1 MYNNPCEHCEN
12 LGHCMHMMNMPMCN
26 NHMMNM
32 PMTNMP
38 MMNMPMMN
46 MPMHEV
52 PMLDE
57 EDDDNDNDLKRLYPK
72 IYIRIYPMVKH
83 HCDMMEAMHGT
94 MYCPSKEELDH
105 ISEEMCDMYEEHHKD
120 DHDDDDDDCKDDDK
134 RQGRRHGR
142 RRAID
147 DLIRI
152 LFIRELHG
160 RRRRRRRPHHG
171 YGY

>member
-12 LGHCMHMMNMPMCN
+12 LGQCMHMMNMPMYN
-26 NHMMNM
+26 N
-32 PMTNMP
+32 P

-46 MPMHEV
+46 MPMHEC
-52 PMLDE
+52 PMPEVEE
-57 EDDDNDNDLKRLYPK
+57 EDEDLKRLYPK

-142 RRAID
+142 RRAND

-160 RRRRRRRPHHG
+160 RRRRRRRRRPNYG

>member
-1 MYNNPCEHCEN
+1 MYKNPCENCEN
-12 LGHCMHMMNMPMCN
+12 LGSCMHMMNMPMYN
-26 NHMMNM
+26 NPMMNM

-38 MMNMPMMN
+38 MMNMPMYE
-46 MPMHEV
+46 MPMLE
-52 PMLDE
+52 DE
-57 EDDDNDNDLKRLYPK
+57 EEDEDLKRLYPK
-72 IYIRIYPMVKH
+72 LYLRIYPMVKH
-83 HCDMMEAMHGT
+83 HCDMMEAKHGT
-94 MYCPSKEELDH
+94 MYCPSKEEMDH
-105 ISEEMCDMYEEHHKD
+105 ICEQIGDMHEEHHKD
-120 DHDDDDDDCKDDDK
+120 DEDDDCKDDEK

-171 YGY
+171 YGYGY